1 MKGQPGQ
8 KQQMHVERTISKSE
22 KRLAQFREKNA
33 QNPLPALEG
42 PTTTTKLENPRNSGI
57 SPEQE
62 RNLKELFLMDG
73 ITYTQA
79 AALAGVSVPTARA
92 YFQRW
97 AEEMVEEP
105 SYENWSARQLRVRAR
120 ALEGITKQLLAVSEH
135 LTTIQR
141 IYNGIIYE
149 EDGETLRKPEEI
161 NHIAQRAYASQ
172 IRETM
177 EMMGAL
183 RTESLVIQSAPPPD
197 VILDREIEQ
206 AIAGRIEHKPE
217 NPPKSV

>member
-42 PTTTTKLENPRNSGI
+42 PLPPDTGNPRNAGI
-57 SPEQE
+57 PQECEQ
-62 RNLKELFLMDG
+62 NIKELFLMDG

-149 EDGETLRKPEEI
+149 EDGETLRKPDEI
-161 NHIAQRAYASQ
+161 NHITQRAYASQ

-177 EMMGAL
+177 EMMGGL